1 MRREEDTDLLSL
13 FNYIVNYQETTL
25 PLECIELLIMKALS
39 QGLVKG
45 RIDEV
50 EQSVMLTWVQPRV
63 LDRQQ
68 VESMTMKIESWCQSV
83 QSMELMIDNKAGEIL
98 TY

>member
-1 MRREEDTDLLSL
+1 M
-13 FNYIVNYQETTL
+13 QETTL

-68 VESMTMKIESWCQSV
+68 LVTMTNKIGSWCESV
-83 QSMELMIDNKAGEIL
+83 QSMELTIETRAGEIL

>member
-1 MRREEDTDLLSL
+1 MYNVTC
-13 FNYIVNYQETTL
+13 YITMFLQ
-25 PLECIELLIMKALS
+25 
-39 QGLVKG
+39 
-45 RIDEV
+45 V

-68 VESMTMKIESWCQSV
+68 VESLTSKIDSWCHSV
-83 QSMELMIDNKAGEIL
+83 HTMELMIDNKAGEIL

>member
-1 MRREEDTDLLSL
+1 
-13 FNYIVNYQETTL
+13 
-25 PLECIELLIMKALS
+25 MKALS

-50 EQSVMLTWVQPRV
+50 DGSVMLTWVQPRV

-68 VESMTMKIESWCQSV
+68 LNTMTNKIQSWSTSV
-83 QSMELMIDNKAGEIL
+83 QSMELMIESKAGEIL

>member
-1 MRREEDTDLLSL
+1 MIWFVIILI
-13 FNYIVNYQETTL
+13 FQETTL

-50 EQSVMLTWVQPRV
+50 DQSVMLTWVQPRV

-68 VESMTMKIESWCQSV
+68 VESMTRKIESWCQSV